1 MDQKKFCFE
10 CSTRARYLGLTFVCL
25 AQLSARQKYRSIFEL
40 LLLLSD
46 KRSPAL
52 CPGPGLLLW
61 DSRVQTERAARPAVR
76 PHSSGLPLLTTPV
89 LLLQK
94 RSSLLNSCCRHSCF
108 AASLPVTSA
117 VHFPSL
123 RFLTLSNASELAVA
137 DVS

>member
-94 RSSLLNSCCRHSCF
+94 RSSPAADAPALQHHSLSHLQC
-108 AASLPVTSA
+108 T
-117 VHFPSL
+117 
-123 RFLTLSNASELAVA
+123 FLALGFSHSQMHLS
-137 DVS
+137 